1 MFVKTRMSKIA
12 KSKIAAGIYWL
23 EVPEAELFVLCGCPA
38 DSVKHLMKA
47 GKISN
52 IEEIDFSK
60 SGSDQTQHTHG
71 TVTNETG
78 PNAILL
84 SDLSVQN
91 GDIANLAEFPVLQM
105 LYRQGMLLPNHPNN
119 TGAKPLLIGHKNMV
133 SAQMNYIHRGNYG
146 LTSLEEILEAGITRV
161 QAEEMMRIKLFFAF
175 GEIHP
180 SSDLLEARIVDQ
192 KPVEILNGVWVVR
205 KNINCYEFLYQDER
219 VEVDLN
225 LGKNESY
232 ETPYKLENHHFKREY
247 FSIVHTGEG
256 DGWDINRPC
265 MASVLS
271 FQGKI
276 FLIDVGPNIAYTL
289 NAIGVDTNEVEG
301 IFHTH
306 AHDDHFA
313 GLASLIRANHR
324 IKYYSTPLVRASVSK
339 KLCSL
344 LSIKENT
351 FKDYFEVCDLEFDK
365 WNNINGLE
373 VQPVFSPHPV
383 ETNILFF
390 RTLWENGYSTY
401 AHLADVASH
410 DVLKKMVEED
420 KKMPGISKKLMK
432 KVWGDYLS
440 PVQVKKIDI
449 GGGIIHG
456 KAKDFKADKSEKII
470 LAHTAHKLTQD
481 EKIIGC
487 GVTFGTTDMLI
498 EGHEDY
504 ALEFGGDYLRGYYP
518 KVEDSEIHLLLNC
531 ERESVS
537 VGTILLRDQEIP
549 EYVCLVLTGVAELLS
564 TKEKTSYQLSSG
576 SLIGDLAVLFGLKSK
591 GTYRALSYI
600 ETLKIPAVLFKEFV
614 NRNQLMKQLQKTQET
629 IEFLEQTWLFG
640 ESISSPIQSRIAQSI
655 TAKKYKKGEK
665 IECTGLMLVKKGKV
679 ELTSRKS
686 GKQGRQLM
694 VKEGDFWGGEKMI
707 SNENISVN
715 ARANTSTTIYNIT
728 DIEIL
733 QQIPIVR
740 WKMLE
745 QTEKR
750 E

>member
-1 MFVKTRMSKIA
+1 M
-12 KSKIAAGIYWL
+12 
-23 EVPEAELFVLCGCPA
+23 
-38 DSVKHLMKA
+38 
-47 GKISN
+47 
-52 IEEIDFSK
+52 
-60 SGSDQTQHTHG
+60 
-71 TVTNETG
+71 
-78 PNAILL
+78 
-84 SDLSVQN
+84 
-91 GDIANLAEFPVLQM
+91 
-105 LYRQGMLLPNHPNN
+105 
-119 TGAKPLLIGHKNMV
+119 
-133 SAQMNYIHRGNYG
+133 
-146 LTSLEEILEAGITRV
+146 
-161 QAEEMMRIKLFFAF
+161 
-175 GEIHP
+175 
-180 SSDLLEARIVDQ
+180 
-192 KPVEILNGVWVVR
+192 
-205 KNINCYEFLYQDER
+205 
-219 VEVDLN
+219 
-225 LGKNESY
+225 
-232 ETPYKLENHHFKREY
+232 
-247 FSIVHTGEG
+247 
-256 DGWDINRPC
+256 
-265 MASVLS
+265 
-271 FQGKI
+271 
-276 FLIDVGPNIAYTL
+276 
-289 NAIGVDTNEVEG
+289 
-301 IFHTH
+301 
-306 AHDDHFA
+306 
-313 GLASLIRANHR
+313 
-324 IKYYSTPLVRASVSK
+324 
-339 KLCSL
+339 
-344 LSIKENT
+344 
-351 FKDYFEVCDLEFDK
+351 
-365 WNNINGLE
+365 
-373 VQPVFSPHPV
+373 
-383 ETNILFF
+383 
-390 RTLWENGYSTY
+390 
-401 AHLADVASH
+401 
-410 DVLKKMVEED
+410 
-420 KKMPGISKKLMK
+420 
-432 KVWGDYLS
+432 
-440 PVQVKKIDI
+440 QVKNIDI

-487 GVTFGTTDMLI
+487 GVTFGSTDILI

-504 ALEFGGDYLRGYYP
+504 ALELGGDYLREYYP

-686 GKQGRQLM
+686 GKQERQLM